1 MQGQYDKWYFYSES
15 PERRSAYSRYID
27 QIAEAARRF
36 CRDQGFFPVLLGME
50 KMDAG
55 PCENVLQ
62 KLDGPCAV
70 FPSGEYS
77 ADIMTGILQKLD
89 ALVTSRY
96 HAAVLS
102 MANGCPIVAVSMDER
117 LESLMKENGL
127 DGDYLHHVADGDLL
141 DGVLHSLK
149 KGYERRVELKEHI
162 HKQHRIYRETQQ
174 DMGVFLKEY
183 IQDTL
188 K

>member
-1 MQGQYDKWYFYSES
+1 MQGQYDKWYFYSDS

-36 CRDQGFFPVLLGME
+36 CRDQRFFPVLLGME

-62 KLDGPCAV
+62 KLD
-70 FPSGEYS
+70 
-77 ADIMTGILQKLD
+77 

-96 HAAVLS
+96 HAVVLS

-127 DGDYLHHVADGDLL
+127 DGDYLHHVADGDLRN
-141 DGVLHSLK
+141 GVLHSLK

-162 HKQHRIYRETQQ
+162 HKQYRIYRETQQ